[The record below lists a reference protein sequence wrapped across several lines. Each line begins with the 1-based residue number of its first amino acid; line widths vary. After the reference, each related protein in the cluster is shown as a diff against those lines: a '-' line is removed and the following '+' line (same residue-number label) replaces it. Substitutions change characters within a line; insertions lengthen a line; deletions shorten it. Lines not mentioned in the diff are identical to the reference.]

1 MRCIV
6 SGMLIWERPEPPNR
20 PVLAPLSRERIVRAA
35 ILLADAD
42 GLEAV
47 SLRKVASAL
56 DVGPMRLYGYI
67 ATKDELLDL
76 MVDAVQAEIRPAG
89 DDWRQVLRSLA
100 ETTRQAAHQHEWLA
114 DLIGG
119 RPQLGPHALARRET
133 VLAAMG
139 GVDLDLIMPAVA
151 AVDAYVIGAV
161 RREIAEQRAERA
173 TGLDKRQWQAAFG
186 PYLERAFATG
196 RFPALAAV
204 VRDAAHL
211 NADQTFR
218 AGLDFLLDGID
229 ARICGLR
236 GVPVPQI
243 AHHINKHPFRANA
256 VPPGLA
262 RHCVTKPR
270 SGRGVVTR

>member
-1 MRCIV
+1 
-6 SGMLIWERPEPPNR
+6 MLVWERPEPPSR

-35 ILLADAD
+35 IRLADAD

-47 SLRKVASAL
+47 SLRKVAAAL

-76 MVDAVQAEIRPAG
+76 MVDAVHAEIRPAG
-89 DDWRQVLRSLA
+89 DGWREVLRSLA
-100 ETTRQAAHQHEWLA
+100 ETTRRSVHQHEWFA

-119 RPQLGPHALARRET
+119 RPQLGPYALARGEA

-139 GVDLDLIMPAVA
+139 GVDVDIVMPVVA

-173 TGLDKRQWQAAFG
+173 TGMDKRQWQAAFG
-186 PYLERAFATG
+186 PYLERTLATG
-196 RFPALAAV
+196 RFPALATV

-211 NADQTFR
+211 DADQTFR
-218 AGLDFLLDGID
+218 IGLDFLLNGIE
-229 ARICGLR
+229 AGI
-236 GVPVPQI
+236 
-243 AHHINKHPFRANA
+243 
-256 VPPGLA
+256 
-262 RHCVTKPR
+262 
-270 SGRGVVTR
+270 SS